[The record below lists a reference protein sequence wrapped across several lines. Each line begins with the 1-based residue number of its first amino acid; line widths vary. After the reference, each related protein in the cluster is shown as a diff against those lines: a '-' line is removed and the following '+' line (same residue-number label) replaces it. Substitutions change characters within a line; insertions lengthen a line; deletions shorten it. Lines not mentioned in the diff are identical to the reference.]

1 LTFFT
6 SDEFFDLKLQGEWVF
21 QQAANPESDASTR
34 CRLLG

>member
-21 QQAANPESDASTR
+21 QQAVSTTVS
-34 CRLLG
+34 